1 MEPTGPPSRPTL
13 IIGLSIN
20 DNAEAMSGLA
30 HQRMFMFKKELE
42 IGGKTLS
49 IESGAVA
56 RQANGAC
63 VIRYGDTVVLATA
76 CYKDGTVLGD
86 FMPLTVDYKEYTYAG
101 GRIPGGFFKREGRP
115 TEKEI
120 LTCRLIDRPL
130 RPSFTKGYRLETQVI
145 ALVLSADGEND
156 PDTMAINAA
165 STALVISEIPFP
177 NAIGAVRVGRINGQ
191 IVINPTNS
199 QRDESDLD
207 LVVAGTNEAIVMV
220 EAGAREMQEDV
231 VLDALDA
238 AHAAIKTIVKL
249 QNDLRAECGKPKM
262 EVTFKSKFTE
272 EHFGELMKNFGPGLR
287 TALLTEG
294 KMARRD
300 AVKAAKAQMVAS
312 VPAGETEK
320 LDATNAAYHEME
332 THIFRDVILNEKK
345 RMDGREF
352 TTIRP
357 ITVDLGVLP
366 RTHGSAIFTRGET
379 QALVT
384 VTLGTP
390 QEAQKIEDF
399 EGETHQKFMLH
410 YNFPPFSVGEVKFM
424 RGPARREIGH
434 GNLARR
440 ALAAMLPSEEE
451 FAYTIRIVSDI
462 LESNGSSSMASV
474 CGGSLALMQAGVPLR
489 GAVAGVAMG
498 LVTEKN
504 DPSKV
509 AILSDIAGLEDHEG
523 DMDFKVA
530 GTRNGITA
538 LQMDIK
544 VAGIS
549 RDVMAKALQQAKA
562 GRIHILDKMDAAISK
577 PAAEMSEYAP
587 RLYTVMVPKDRIR
600 DVIGSGG
607 KTIRWIVEETG
618 TKIDVDDDGKVTIAS
633 MDAAA
638 AQRAIDIIKG
648 LTASAEINKNY
659 KGTVKRIEP
668 YGAFVE
674 ILPGQDGLLHIS
686 EMAHTRV
693 SQVTDI
699 MQIGDEMEVQV
710 VGIEPDSGKIRLSR
724 KPLLPPPTEEELA
737 AAARAPRREGGFGGG
752 GGSDRGGS
760 DRGGSRGGFGGD
772 RGHGGGGHGGG
783 GGDRGRGPRREG
795 SGSGGD
801 RGPRREGSGSGPRRD
816 SGPRHEGAPRPEGSP
831 RPEGGHTPRS
841 EGGEGNS
848 GGGEGNS

>member
-1 MEPTGPPSRPTL
+1 LARSSRAVLPGRPSSSAIKFKR
-13 IIGLSIN
+13 I
-20 DNAEAMSGLA
+20 EAMSGLGQTKDSMA
-30 HQRMFMFKKELE
+30 IKKEMQ
-42 IGGKTLS
+42 IGGRTLS
-49 IESGAVA
+49 LETGRVA

-76 CYKDGTVLGD
+76 CYKEGTVLGD

-120 LTCRLIDRPL
+120 LTSRLIDRPL
-130 RPSFTKGYRLETQVI
+130 RPSFKKGYRQETQII

-156 PDTMAINAA
+156 PDILAINAA
-165 STALVISEIPFP
+165 STALAVSEIPFP
-177 NAIGAVRVGRINGQ
+177 NPIGAVRVGYLEGQ
-191 IVINPTNS
+191 IVINPTNA
-199 QRDESDLD
+199 QRDLSDLD
-207 LVVAGTNEAIVMV
+207 LIVAGTEEAIVMV
-220 EAGAREMQEDV
+220 EAGAREVDESI
-231 VLDALDA
+231 VLDALEA
-238 AHAAIKTIVKL
+238 AHTAIKEIVAV
-249 QNDLRAECGKPKM
+249 QNSLRAEVGKAM
-262 EVTFKSKFTE
+262 LEVTYTPK
-272 EHFGELMKNFGPGLR
+272 FGEDVYNELFTQFGSSLR
-287 TALLTEG
+287 MAMLTQG
-294 KMARRD
+294 KHARRE
-300 AVKAAKAQMVAS
+300 AVKAVRTEMTAT
-312 VPAGETEK
+312 AG
-320 LDATNAAYHEME
+320 DDNHAYAEME
-332 THIFRDVILNEKK
+332 TRIFREVIIKERK
-345 RMDGREF
+345 RLDGRDF

-357 ITVDLGVLP
+357 ITIELGVLP

-384 VTLGTP
+384 VTLGTSR
-390 QEAQKIEDF
+390 EAQKIEDF
-399 EGETHQKFMLH
+399 EGETFQRFMLH

-440 ALAAMLPSEEE
+440 ALAALLPPEDE
-451 FAYTIRIVSDI
+451 FGYTIRIVSDI

-474 CGGSLALMQAGVPLR
+474 CGGSLALMQAGVPMR
-489 GAVAGVAMG
+489 AAVAGVAMG
-498 LVTEKN
+498 LVKEGDQT
-504 DPSKV
+504 
-509 AILSDIAGLEDHEG
+509 AILTDIAGLEDHEG

-530 GTRNGITA
+530 GTRKGITA

-549 RDVMAKALQQAKA
+549 REVMSQALQQAKA
-562 GRIHILDKMDAAISK
+562 GRLYILDKMDAAIST
-577 PAAEMSEYAP
+577 PATELSEYAP

-633 MDAAA
+633 TDAAS

-648 LTASAEINKNY
+648 LTASAEIGKNY

-693 SQVTDI
+693 GQVTDI
-699 MQIGDEMEVQV
+699 MQIGDEVEVQV
-710 VGIEPDSGKIRLSR
+710 VGIEPDTGKIRLSR

-737 AAARAPRREGGFGGG
+737 AAATARASRPDRGDRP
-752 GGSDRGGS
+752 DRGGDR
-760 DRGGSRGGFGGD
+760 DRGGRGG
-772 RGHGGGGHGGG
+772 HGGGHGGG
-783 GGDRGRGPRREG
+783 GGYGGDRGGSRGPRREG
-795 SGSGGD
+795 GGGD
-801 RGPRREGSGSGPRRD
+801 RGPRRDDRGPRPPRREGGGGGGGSFGGGNPGSGG
-816 SGPRHEGAPRPEGSP
+816 
-831 RPEGGHTPRS
+831 
-841 EGGEGNS
+841 GGENSGGGNPTGGNS
-848 GGGEGNS
+848 GGGQPSGGDGGGNQ

>member
-1 MEPTGPPSRPTL
+1 M
-13 IIGLSIN
+13 
-20 DNAEAMSGLA
+20 AY
-30 HQRMFMFKKELE
+30 KKELQ
-42 IGGKTLS
+42 IGGRTLS
-49 IESGAVA
+49 LETGAVA

-63 VIRYGDTVVLATA
+63 VIRYGDTMVLATA
-76 CYKDGTVLGD
+76 CYKEGNVLGD

-120 LTCRLIDRPL
+120 LTSRLIDRPL
-130 RPSFTKGYRLETQVI
+130 RPSFQKGYRLETQII

-156 PDTMAINAA
+156 PDILAINAA
-165 STALVISEIPFP
+165 STALVISEIPFHNP
-177 NAIGAVRVGRINGQ
+177 ISAVRVGYIDGQ

-199 QRDESDLD
+199 QRDLSDLD
-207 LVVAGTNEAIVMV
+207 LVLAGTPDAIVMV
-220 EAGAREMQEDV
+220 EAGAREVDEKI
-231 VLDALDA
+231 VLDAFEA
-238 AHAAIKTIVKL
+238 AHEAIKQMCAL
-249 QNDLRAECGKPKM
+249 QIALRDEAGKPKLVVTYKEKFSEELINELMQKHGAALKTAMTTTGKQARKDAMKVVHQQVVASIPAEATEELMAVNAAFGEM
-262 EVTFKSKFTE
+262 EV
-272 EHFGELMKNFGPGLR
+272 R
-287 TALLTEG
+287 
-294 KMARRD
+294 
-300 AVKAAKAQMVAS
+300 
-312 VPAGETEK
+312 
-320 LDATNAAYHEME
+320 
-332 THIFRDVILNEKK
+332 IFRNLMLDEKI
-345 RMDGREF
+345 RVDGRNF

-357 ITVDLGVLP
+357 INIDLGVLP

-399 EGETHQKFMLH
+399 EGETFQRFMLH

-440 ALAAMLPSEEE
+440 ALQPMLPPESE

-489 GAVAGVAMG
+489 AAVAGVAMG
-498 LVTEKN
+498 LVSEAGKE
-504 DPSKV
+504 P
-509 AILSDIAGLEDHEG
+509 AILTDIAGIEDHEG

-530 GTRNGITA
+530 GTRKGITA

-544 VAGIS
+544 VSGLS
-549 RDVMAKALQQAKA
+549 REVMARALAQARD
-562 GRIHILDKMDAAISK
+562 GRLFILDKMDAVIATH
-577 PAAEMSEYAP
+577 ATELSEFAP
-587 RLYTVMVPKDRIR
+587 RLYTIQIPKDRIR

-618 TKIDVDDDGKVTIAS
+618 TKIDVDDDGKVTVAS
-633 MDAAA
+633 SDEKSAE
-638 AQRAIDIIKG
+638 RALEIIRG
-648 LTASAEINKNY
+648 LTASPEIGANY
-659 KGTVKRIEP
+659 KGTIKRIEP

-693 SQVTDI
+693 GQVTDI
-699 MQIGDEMEVQV
+699 FQLGDETEVQV

-737 AAARAPRREGGFGGG
+737 AAAQARASRPPREGGDRDR
-752 GGSDRGGS
+752 DRGPRR
-760 DRGGSRGGFGGD
+760 D
-772 RGHGGGGHGGG
+772 GGHGGG
-783 GGDRGRGPRREG
+783 DRHRREGGGGGFRGPRREG
-795 SGSGGD
+795 GGGGGHREGGGGSGQ
-801 RGPRREGSGSGPRRD
+801 PS
-816 SGPRHEGAPRPEGSP
+816 
-831 RPEGGHTPRS
+831 
-841 EGGEGNS
+841 
-848 GGGEGNS
+848 